1 MKRRERN
8 TSTGHRQAVNALSQK
23 TAVEE
28 SRIMQYLY
36 APLHGVFEASGQT
49 PDRQIHRKTVL
60 ALCAVCGGLQCSVRT
75 DRHS

>member
-1 MKRRERN
+1 
-8 TSTGHRQAVNALSQK
+8 
-23 TAVEE
+23 
-28 SRIMQYLY
+28 MQYLY